1 MNVRPFREADAPALA
16 AIFHAAVHGIG
27 ARYYSA
33 EQVAAWSPREPDAE
47 RFRER
52 CSDGRLVLVAV
63 DEDDRPV
70 AYIDLEA
77 DGHIDHLFC
86 RPDLAGTGVAAM
98 LHDRLEAEAAARGIR
113 MLHVEASEPA
123 RRFFL
128 RRGFSTV
135 RRRDFEIQ
143 GVPIHNFAMEKRLT

>member
-1 MNVRPFREADAPALA
+1 VLRRSKSTLA
-16 AIFHAAVHGIG
+16 GVWRTSSG
-27 ARYYSA
+27 
-33 EQVAAWSPREPDAE
+33 
-47 RFRER
+47 
-52 CSDGRLVLVAV
+52 GRLVLVAV

-113 MLHVEASEPA
+113 ILHVRSERARPPLLPA
-123 RRFFL
+123 TGLLDGQAPRF
-128 RRGFSTV
+128 
-135 RRRDFEIQ
+135 RDPGRADPQFRDGET
-143 GVPIHNFAMEKRLT
+143 AA